1 VCIAQ
6 PTDQRHG
13 QAGPG
18 AVTADR
24 DVCSRN
30 TLVPQKTPYRQRVV
44 VRCRERMFGREPIGN
59 GQRAYSRSSTSLGH
73 QATMTK
79 DRTRTIAATMK
90 KQKNT
95 RGIAARNDRPFSR
108 YAVRISRGKFHIL
121 GDGPDRTNFIQ
132 APSSRRPSARSRLGT
147 QQRTDR
153 VDFALNHAVSDWYYS
168 QSMNFR
174 LLSARRPCHS
184 ARSNGK

>member
-6 PTDQRHG
+6 LTDQRHG

-18 AVTADR
+18 AVAANR

-30 TLVPQKTPYRQRVV
+30 TLVPQKTPYLQRVV
-44 VRCRERMFGREPIGN
+44 VRCWERMFGREPIGN
-59 GQRAYSRSSTSLGH
+59 GQCAYSRSSTSLGH

-79 DRTRTIAATMK
+79 DRTGTIATSMK
-90 KQKNT
+90 KQKNA
-95 RGIAARNDRPFSR
+95 RRIAARNDRPFSR
-108 YAVRISRGKFHIL
+108 HAVHINRGKFHVL
-121 GDGPDRTNFIQ
+121 GDRPNRTNFIQ

-147 QQRTDR
+147 QQRADR

-174 LLSARRPCHS
+174 LLSALRPCHS
-184 ARSNGK
+184 ARSTGK